1 MTLSIIIPVYN
12 EKNTIRQI
20 LNRIHE
26 VHLPEVE
33 KEIILIDD
41 YSTDGTREILAQLKE
56 KYKVIFKDKNEGK
69 GAAVRAGFAAS
80 TGDILIIQDADL
92 EYDPREYQSLVQPI
106 LEGEA
111 DAVFGSRFLGA
122 AAHRVLYFRHYLG
135 NRALTMLSNLFTNL
149 NLTDVYACYK
159 VFNRKAVSLFKDKI
173 TARRFGIEPE
183 LVALAAKYQLRV
195 YEVGISYHGR
205 TYEEGKK
212 INWKDGLAALW
223 WIVRYGL
230 FK

>member
-1 MTLSIIIPVYN
+1 MRLSIVIPVYN
-12 EKNTIRQI
+12 EKNTIRKI
-20 LNRIHE
+20 LERINN
-26 VHLPEVE
+26 VNIPGVE

-41 YSTDGTREILAQLKE
+41 CSTDGTREILEGLKHT
-56 KYKVIFKDKNEGK
+56 YRVIFNDKNEGK
-69 GAAVRAGFAAS
+69 GSSVKAGFAAS

-92 EYDPREYQSLVQPI
+92 EYDPKEYQDLIQPI
-106 LEGEA
+106 LDGEA
-111 DAVFGSRFLGA
+111 DAVMGSRFLGA
-122 AAHRVLYFRHYLG
+122 GAHRVLYFRHYIG
-135 NRALTMLSNLFTNL
+135 NRVLTMLSNLFTNL

-159 VFNRKAVSLFKDKI
+159 VFNRKAISQFRDEI
-173 TARRFGIEPE
+173 TAHRFGIEPE
-183 LVALAAKYQLRV
+183 LVALAAAHKLRV

-212 INWKDGLAALW
+212 IGWADGIAALW